1 MGYFLSVRVVGSPP
15 HIRGKQRLRT
25 AYGTDS
31 GLIPAHTGN
40 TESPRWIVQ
49 PWEAHPRAY
58 GEHGV
63 EFDCHDVISGSPPR
77 IRGTHSA
84 TSRNT
89 QPKTKIIQ
97 FPHVYINKGDE

>member
-58 GEHGV
+58 GEH
-63 EFDCHDVISGSPPR
+63 
-77 IRGTHSA
+77 SA

>member
-58 GEHGV
+58 GEYRPLQHP
-63 EFDCHDVISGSPPR
+63 EHF
-77 IRGTHSA
+77 
-84 TSRNT
+84 
-89 QPKTKIIQ
+89 
-97 FPHVYINKGDE
+97 